1 MDVEF
6 ANDDLSRLE
15 TDPRFTG
22 GWPQAVVRGYRKAMQ
37 AIRAAVYEADLYAL
51 RGLRFHKLKGD
62 RSHQHA
68 MSINKQWRLIVE
80 IEEQQKERKIKVIGI
95 EDYH

>member
-6 ANDDLSRLE
+6 ADDDLSRLE

-22 GWPQAVVRGYRKAMQ
+22 GWPQPIVRGYRKVMQ

-51 RGLRFHKLKGD
+51 RGLHFHKLKGD
-62 RSHQHA
+62 RSHQHS
-68 MSINKQWRLIVE
+68 MMINKQWRVVIEIVE
-80 IEEQQKERKIKVIGI
+80 ENGIRKIKLIAI